1 MKLKIISFGLLLL
14 LSQVVTAAQ
23 VELVCPCDVDAV
35 GLTGIS
41 IAAGVTNRD
50 SAAAG
55 KLRYRIIGYEPAS
68 GLEGF
73 RQDSF
78 FTMATYELADSLAA
92 GTAISSSTVKTGLT
106 IPAASLTMAL
116 LLEELVGSAWTR
128 RDFARLSPAVTLGD
142 GGESAFSQTDERSS
156 VIYIDGL
163 ATMSVSGGQATIQL
177 PAIRNSSNT
186 FSPTDLSID
195 VVQTTSTT
203 MFDTEGVIFSFSVPN
218 IPITLGSPRTLNES
232 FSAGESG
239 DFFHL
244 RVKDSVGTLAYQT
257 VLNTGGALPAR
268 SLDTTNIRVLD
279 DTDGDGVKDYSE
291 ILSGTNPSDATS
303 KPTSNIIDTLVV
315 YTQGV
320 PALYGGD
327 PSARIDQLIA
337 LSNQVY
343 LSSGLELQLRLAS
356 SVQKTVDES
365 ATLGTLLTAMD
376 DRTGSFADLDTLK
389 ANSNADIVVLMVPD
403 NPASDLCGL
412 ANLGGFGSRGD
423 FLSESN
429 RANANGT
436 VYINCGDDT
445 TTVHEIGHI
454 LGLGHSRKQDPIEG
468 GTFSWAV
475 GYGVNTDFV
484 TVMAYGS
491 EFAGANTIL
500 KHASPD
506 IACNNLPCGIAKTD
520 SANGADAVEALR
532 VSQYQVAN
540 YYAAPALADTDGDG
554 TPDSTDSDDDNDG
567 VPDVSDSFPTN
578 SAEFADTDG
587 DGVGNNADTDDDN
600 DGALDSSDAFPLDS
614 SETKDTDKDG
624 IGDNAD
630 PDDDNDG
637 VSDASEVLLGRSP
650 VFKEAVAITA
660 NYSLL
665 IL

>member
-1 MKLKIISFGLLLL
+1 
-14 LSQVVTAAQ
+14 
-23 VELVCPCDVDAV
+23 
-35 GLTGIS
+35 
-41 IAAGVTNRD
+41 
-50 SAAAG
+50 
-55 KLRYRIIGYEPAS
+55 
-68 GLEGF
+68 
-73 RQDSF
+73 
-78 FTMATYELADSLAA
+78 
-92 GTAISSSTVKTGLT
+92 
-106 IPAASLTMAL
+106 
-116 LLEELVGSAWTR
+116 
-128 RDFARLSPAVTLGD
+128 
-142 GGESAFSQTDERSS
+142 
-156 VIYIDGL
+156 
-163 ATMSVSGGQATIQL
+163 
-177 PAIRNSSNT
+177 
-186 FSPTDLSID
+186 
-195 VVQTTSTT
+195 
-203 MFDTEGVIFSFSVPN
+203 
-218 IPITLGSPRTLNES
+218 
-232 FSAGESG
+232 
-239 DFFHL
+239 
-244 RVKDSVGTLAYQT
+244 
-257 VLNTGGALPAR
+257 
-268 SLDTTNIRVLD
+268 
-279 DTDGDGVKDYSE
+279 
-291 ILSGTNPSDATS
+291 
-303 KPTSNIIDTLVV
+303 
-315 YTQGV
+315 
-320 PALYGGD
+320 
-327 PSARIDQLIA
+327 
-337 LSNQVY
+337 
-343 LSSGLELQLRLAS
+343 
-356 SVQKTVDES
+356 
-365 ATLGTLLTAMD
+365 MD
-376 DRTGSFADLDTLK
+376 DRSGSFSDLDTLK